1 MDAQARDNTVTIAA
15 IGLLAYASADIAH
28 HALGHGAACLGLGGR
43 IISPSSIFV
52 NCSLHGSTIDLAG
65 PCANLVLG
73 LVALLGAHCAS
84 SASSTTRLFY
94 ILVAAFNLLWFS
106 LQLAFSAA
114 TRTDDW
120 AWPIHEFHLT
130 GPVRYGMIAVGALAY
145 LLTIRAIAAQM
156 APLANPLTRARAI
169 VFTAWLTAG
178 ALACATAAFDHHA
191 VAAIWRHAAPQS
203 FVLSLG
209 LLFVPARAAASPS
222 ASGRAATIVFS
233 VPWVVAAAIV
243 AAASILFLGPGVAI
257 AL

>member
-1 MDAQARDNTVTIAA
+1 M
-15 IGLLAYASADIAH
+15 
-28 HALGHGAACLGLGGR
+28 
-43 IISPSSIFV
+43 
-52 NCSLHGSTIDLAG
+52 
-65 PCANLVLG
+65 LG
-73 LVALLGAHCAS
+73 LVALLGAYCATR
-84 SASSTTRLFY
+84 ASSTTRLFY

-106 LQLAFSAA
+106 LQLAFSAG

-130 GPVRYGMIAVGALAY
+130 GSVRYGMIAVGALAY

-156 APLANPLTRARAI
+156 APLANPPARARAI

-209 LLFVPARAAASPS
+209 LLFVPARAATSSS
-222 ASGRAATIVFS
+222 ANGKATTIVFS
-233 VPWVVAAAIV
+233 APWVIAAAIV

-257 AL
+257 KL